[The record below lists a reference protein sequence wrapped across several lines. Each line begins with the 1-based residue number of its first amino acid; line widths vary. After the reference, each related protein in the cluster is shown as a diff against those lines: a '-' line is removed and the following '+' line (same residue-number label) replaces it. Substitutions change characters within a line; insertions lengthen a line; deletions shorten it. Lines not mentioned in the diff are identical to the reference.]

1 MDEQSTVASLG
12 GSSMVPRVEIVG
24 IVSLGEDEEGPVDH
38 LHLQEDTEKG
48 SEALTVEEEEEEAV
62 ARMIEILTRS
72 RRTEV
77 IEEVIEEQD
86 AISEEGAHMAENEV
100 NEEVDT
106 KARLPSLSYPRY
118 THQSPRIIAYHSS
131 ALHSRLSP
139 PFQVVPS

>member
-1 MDEQSTVASLG
+1 MDERSTVASLG
-12 GSSMVPRVEIVG
+12 GSSTVPRVEIVG

-86 AISEEGAHMAENEV
+86 AISEEG
-100 NEEVDT
+100 
-106 KARLPSLSYPRY
+106 
-118 THQSPRIIAYHSS
+118 
-131 ALHSRLSP
+131 
-139 PFQVVPS
+139 